1 MCIFGDDIF
10 IFARKTQ
17 SPGTKIPSFILLKR
31 SKFSSTDLSLYGLG
45 VPGLVG
51 TPRCS
56 EIVS

>member
-1 MCIFGDDIF
+1 
-10 IFARKTQ
+10 
-17 SPGTKIPSFILLKR
+17 LKR